1 MKKTTQKKQSGFTLI
16 EILLYMAL
24 STMMVVLM
32 GGVGVNVFS
41 GFVKSKAAEELQYN
55 TQFVTEK
62 IRSTTSQAEAIN
74 TPLAGESGSILSLA
88 MSDPSKDPTIID
100 VSEGRVRIREGAD
113 EAEFISGAGVDVY
126 SVEFLNVTPAESIGS
141 MRAVL
146 HMGLRNPEDRTI
158 HYASST
164 IYTTVNLLYP

>member
-1 MKKTTQKKQSGFTLI
+1 MKKPKQKMQSGFTLI

-24 STMMVVLM
+24 STMMVALM
-32 GGVGVNVFS
+32 GGIGVNVFS

-62 IRSTTSQAEAIN
+62 IRSTISQAEAI
-74 TPLAGESGSILSLA
+74 TAPAQGESGTVLSLT
-88 MSDPSKDPTIID
+88 MSDAAKDPTVID
-100 VSEGRVRIREGAD
+100 VSEGRVRIREGAGA
-113 EAEFISGAGVDVY
+113 AEFISGDGVDVY
-126 SVEFLNVTPAESIGS
+126 SAEFLNVTPAESVGS
-141 MRAVL
+141 VRAVL